1 MLTDMPYK
9 LINSFTFN
17 LPIYFLSHLRREP
30 GAFFTYWIFSL
41 VTTLT
46 MSMVFRTFG
55 AASRSLSQALVPAAL
70 LILGLVIYTGFV
82 IPTRDMLGW
91 SRWMNYINP
100 IAYGFESLMVNEFH
114 DRQFTCVSFVP
125 SGPGYEDVSP
135 ENTICNAVSALPG
148 ELSVDGDAYLASSY
162 QYYHSHL
169 WRNLGIM
176 IAFMIFFMVVY
187 LTATEFITEAGSK
200 GEVLVF
206 RRGHQPKVTEDD
218 EASGAAPAH
227 TDNAAENGGT
237 EIQRQ
242 TAIFQWQDLCY
253 DITIKGEGR
262 RILDHVCGWVKPGT
276 ATALM
281 VRSNITYP

>member
-41 VTTLT
+41 AITLT

-55 AASRSLSQALVPAAL
+55 AASRSLSEALVPAAL
-70 LILGLVIYTGFV
+70 LILGLVIYTGFT

-100 IAYGFESLMVNEFH
+100 IAYGFEALMVNEFH
-114 DRQFTCVSFVP
+114 DREFTCMSYIP
-125 SGPGYEDVSP
+125 SGNGYEDVSP
-135 ENTICNAVSALPG
+135 QNRICSAVSATPG
-148 ELSVDGDAYLASSY
+148 ADSINGDAYLASAY
-162 QYYHSHL
+162 EYYHSHL
-169 WRNLGIM
+169 WRNLGII
-176 IAFMIFFMVVY
+176 IAFMVFFMFVY
-187 LTATEFITEAGSK
+187 LIATEFITEAVSK

-206 RRGHQPKVTEDD
+206 RRGHAPKITNDD
-218 EASGAAPAH
+218 EASGTTPAH
-227 TDNAAENGGT
+227 DDTHPENAEV

-242 TAIFQWQDLCY
+242 TAVFQWQDLCY
-253 DITIKGEGR
+253 DITIKGEPR
-262 RILDHVCGWVKPGT
+262 RILDNVCGWVKPGT

-281 VRSNITYP
+281 VSKRRPC